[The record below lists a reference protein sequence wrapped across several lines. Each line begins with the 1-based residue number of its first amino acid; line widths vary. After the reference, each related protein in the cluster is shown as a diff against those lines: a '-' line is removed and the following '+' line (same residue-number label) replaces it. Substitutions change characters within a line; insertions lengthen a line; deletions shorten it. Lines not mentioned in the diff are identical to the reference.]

1 MCGMIIN
8 GIYSK
13 EVDKVKLQS
22 RQSSTWKHWSHND
35 QRKDH
40 ASEIVQPYTRD
51 GKPSEAFID
60 NYPEESVDY
69 GFVKSEA
76 EIIGIDSGT
85 QIQDQGAQEV
95 FADDERLMAELPEEY
110 YEE

>member
-1 MCGMIIN
+1 MIIN
-8 GIYSK
+8 GEYHK
-13 EVDKVKLQS
+13 VVEMVKLQS
-22 RQSSTWKHWSHND
+22 RQNSTWKHWSHND

-51 GKPSEAFID
+51 GRPSEAFIE

-85 QIQDQGAQEV
+85 EPIDMGAKEIV
-95 FADDERLMAELPEEY
+95 ADEQMLMAEIPEEY
-110 YEE
+110 LWDE